1 MTASVAVWFDD
12 LAVGQVDVA
21 ADGSLS
27 LRYAV
32 RWLRTAGAFPLSV
45 TMPLR
50 AEPYPSDVI
59 SPWLANL
66 LPEEEQL
73 QVQEVVILLLY
84 LVQTFAQRQFYKV
97 MHNQSDLRLQS
108 RQL

>member
-1 MTASVAVWFDD
+1 VIASIPIWFDD
-12 LAVGQVDVA
+12 LAVGHVDVA

-27 LRYAV
+27 LRYED
-32 RWLRTAGAFPLSV
+32 RWSETAGAFSLSV

-50 AEPYPSDVI
+50 IEPYPSAVI

-73 QVQEVVILLLY
+73 LGSGPID
-84 LVQTFAQRQFYKV
+84 F
-97 MHNQSDLRLQS
+97 RLTA
-108 RQL
+108 

>member
-1 MTASVAVWFDD
+1 MTASVPVWFDG

-27 LRYAV
+27 FRYAD
-32 RWLRTAGAFPLSV
+32 RWLQTAGAFPLSV

-50 AEPYPSDVI
+50 SEPYPSDVI

-66 LPEEEQL
+66 LPEEDQL
-73 QVQEVVILLLY
+73 
-84 LVQTFAQRQFYKV
+84 KV
-97 MHNQSDLRLQS
+97 LTRSLDLD
-108 RQL
+108 